1 MLTLCQC
8 ITHSLRVEQKTTIQS
23 MTAVGFEPTQI
34 ALVELES
41 TPLDH
46 SGKLSIKPE
55 CDTTRFNSCQSD
67 ATTLP

>member
-46 SGKLSIKPE
+46 SGKL
-55 CDTTRFNSCQSD
+55 
-67 ATTLP
+67 